1 MANVE
6 DVCIIDEDVELL
18 LPKPKIDHW
27 EKLSFEIQF
36 SNYKLKSVNILL
48 NVKIYLCFFKS
59 S

>member
-36 SNYKLKSVNILL
+36 SNYKIVGKCKNLL
-48 NVKIYLCFFKS
+48 VFF
-59 S
+59 